1 MQFSRL
7 LNEGEKY
14 DISEL
19 RHTDLFLYY
28 QILMHTTS
36 ESLHIM
42 FNPAY
47 TETTSN
53 NNTYQ

>member
-19 RHTDLFLYY
+19 RLTDLFLYY